1 MPVVSLISDFGTKDH
16 YVAVLKACLFRR
28 NTQVNVIDITH
39 NILPFD
45 IVQGAFI
52 LKSSWNQFPKGTVHI
67 AAINLFFAERNE
79 FIAFERDGHFFVG
92 PNNGIFTLIF
102 DDLYASEIVQVP
114 YDPDENYPL
123 QNALANAAC
132 KLISDPDLNM
142 VGTSLL
148 RLEKKISVSAVINE
162 SQIRATVVHIDDYGN
177 VIVNVEKEMF
187 ERVRRDRD
195 FGIYFKPNDPIREI
209 SVEYS
214 DVPIGDVLC
223 FFNSGCNLEIAI
235 NKGNAASLLGLKK
248 DEAIQIDFYD
258 D

>member
-1 MPVVSLISDFGTKDH
+1 MAVISIISDFGTKDH
-16 YVAVLKACLFRR
+16 YVAVLKACLYRR
-28 NTQVNVIDITH
+28 SPSVNLVDITH
-39 NILPFD
+39 EISPFD

-52 LKSSWNQFPKGTVHI
+52 LKSTWCQFPKGTVHI

-79 FIAFERDGHFFVG
+79 FIAFEREGHFFVG

-114 YDPDENYPL
+114 YDPEENYPL

-132 KLISDPDLNM
+132 KLSADQDLDM

-148 RLEKKISVSAVINE
+148 ELEKKISVAPVVNE
-162 SQIRATVVHIDDYGN
+162 SQIRGTVVHIDDYGN
-177 VIVNVEKEMF
+177 VIVNVDKELF
-187 ERVRRDRD
+187 ERVQKDRD

-223 FFNSGCNLEIAI
+223 FFNSGGYLEVAI
-235 NKGNAASLLGLKK
+235 NKGSAASLLGLKK

-258 D
+258 

>member
-1 MPVVSLISDFGTKDH
+1 MAVISLISDFGTKDH
-16 YVAVLKACLFRR
+16 YVAVLKACLYRR
-28 NTQVNVIDITH
+28 NPELKIVDVTH
-39 NILPFD
+39 EIQPFD
-45 IVQGAFI
+45 IVQGSFI
-52 LKSSWNQFPKGTVHI
+52 LKNIWSQFPKGTVHI

-79 FIAFERDGHFFVG
+79 FIAFERNGHFFVG
-92 PNNGIFTLIF
+92 PNNGIFTLMF

-114 YDPDENYPL
+114 YDPEENYPL

-132 KLISDPDLNM
+132 KLIVHPDLDM

-148 RLEKKISVSAVINE
+148 RLEKKISVAPVVNE

-177 VIVNVEKEMF
+177 VIVNVDKDLF
-187 ERVRRDRD
+187 ERIRRDRA

-209 SVEYS
+209 SIEYS

-223 FFNSGCNLEIAI
+223 FFNSGRYLEIAI
-235 NKGNAASLLGLKK
+235 NKASAASLLGLKK

-258 D
+258 

>member
-1 MPVVSLISDFGTKDH
+1 MAVISVISDFGLKDH
-16 YVAVLKACLFRR
+16 YVAVLKACLYRR
-28 NTQVNVIDITH
+28 NASVNVVDITH
-39 NILPFD
+39 EIQAFD

-52 LKSSWNQFPKGTVHI
+52 LKNTWCQFPKGTVHI

-92 PNNGIFTLIF
+92 PNNGIFTLMF
-102 DDLYASEIVQVP
+102 DDLYPSEIVQVP
-114 YDPDENYPL
+114 YDPEENYPL

-132 KLISDPDLNM
+132 KLIEDPDLDM

-148 RLEKKISVSAVINE
+148 RLERKISVAPVINE

-177 VIVNVEKEMF
+177 VIVNVEKELF
-187 ERVRRDRD
+187 ERVRKDRS

-223 FFNSGCNLEIAI
+223 FFNSGSYLEIAI
-235 NKGNAASLLGLKK
+235 NKGSAAALLGLKK

-258 D
+258 

>member
-1 MPVVSLISDFGTKDH
+1 MPLVSLISDFGTKDH
-16 YVAVLKACLFRR
+16 YVAVLKACLLRR
-28 NTQVNVIDITH
+28 NLNTTIVDITH
-39 NILPFD
+39 EIQPFD

-52 LKSSWNQFPKGTVHI
+52 LKNSWNQFPAGTVHI

-102 DDLYASEIVQVP
+102 DDLFASEIVQVP
-114 YDPDENYPL
+114 YDPEEDYPL
-123 QNALANAAC
+123 QNALANAAS
-132 KLISDPDLNM
+132 KLMEDPDLDM

-148 RLEKKISVSAVINE
+148 NLEKKISVSAVVNE

-177 VIVNVEKEMF
+177 VIVNVEKALF
-187 ERVRRDRD
+187 EKVRRDRD

-209 SVEYS
+209 SIEYS

-223 FFNSGCNLEIAI
+223 FFNSGSYLEIAI
-235 NKGNAASLLGLKK
+235 NKGSAAALLGLKK

-258 D
+258 E

>member
-1 MPVVSLISDFGTKDH
+1 MAIVSIISDFGTKDH
-16 YVAVLKACLFRR
+16 YVAVLKACLLRR
-28 NTQVNVIDITH
+28 NEAVNIIDITH
-39 NILPFD
+39 EILPFD

-52 LKSSWNQFPKGTVHI
+52 LKNAWNQFPKGTVHI

-79 FIAFERDGHFFVG
+79 FIAFERDGHYFVG

-114 YDPDENYPL
+114 YDPEENYPL

-132 KLISDPDLNM
+132 KLVSDPDLDM

-148 RLEKKISVSAVINE
+148 TLEKKISVAPVVNE

-177 VIVNVEKEMF
+177 VIVNVQKEFFEKVM
-187 ERVRRDRD
+187 RDRA

-209 SVEYS
+209 SIEYS
-214 DVPIGDVLC
+214 DVPVGDVLC
-223 FFNSGCNLEIAI
+223 FFNSASYLEIAI
-235 NKGNAASLLGLKK
+235 NKGSAASLLGLKK

-258 D
+258 

>member
-1 MPVVSLISDFGTKDH
+1 MAVISLISDFGTRDH
-16 YVAVLKACLFRR
+16 YVAVLKACLYRR
-28 NTQVNVIDITH
+28 SSTLKVVDITH
-39 NILPFD
+39 EIQPFD

-52 LKSSWNQFPKGTVHI
+52 LKNTWCQFPKGTVHI

-92 PNNGIFTLIF
+92 PNNGIFTLVF
-102 DDLYASEIVQVP
+102 DDLYVSEIVQVP

-132 KLISDPDLNM
+132 KLAEDKDLDM

-148 RLEKKISVSAVINE
+148 HLEKKISVAPVVNE

-177 VIVNVEKEMF
+177 VIVNVEKELF
-187 ERVRRDRD
+187 ERIRKDRD
-195 FGIYFKPNDPIREI
+195 FGIYFKPNDPIKEI
-209 SVEYS
+209 SIEYS

-223 FFNSGCNLEIAI
+223 FFNSGSYLEIAI
-235 NKGNAASLLGLKK
+235 NKGSAASLLGLKK

-258 D
+258 S